1 MVLSLSAVHL
11 VAMTTTLHNIAA
23 IAKSATDIDAGVR
36 SKLLAL
42 CGGEAA
48 GLIDKKSGAFLAG
61 VSVRTFERIAKAN
74 RWGVRLGHRTVRY
87 KV

>member
-1 MVLSLSAVHL
+1 
-11 VAMTTTLHNIAA
+11 MTTTLNKIAS
-23 IAKSATDIDAGVR
+23 IARNATDIDAGIR

-48 GLIDKKSGAFLAG
+48 GLIDKRAGAFLAG